1 MALVG
6 CKMIPNGAIYC
17 CVETG
22 ICAIIRRMGTKIV
35 IHDMKTVGD
44 AVRAERKAQRASQTM
59 LAQFANVG
67 LRFVRDVENGK
78 ESVNFGK
85 LSHVLMALGLELSL
99 DVPGDR

>member
-1 MALVG
+1 
-6 CKMIPNGAIYC
+6 
-17 CVETG
+17 
-22 ICAIIRRMGTKIV
+22 MGTKIV
-35 IHDMKTVGD
+35 IHDMKTVGE

-67 LRFVRDVENGK
+67 LRFVRDVESGK

-85 LSHVLMALGLELSL
+85 LSQVLMALGLELSL